1 MQLTG
6 ANYDLDPPRRDEAD
20 WIVEPDASRRP
31 RRARRALAQRRESR
45 RVRVVESRLGAT
57 RTREQVQGLPA
68 LRARAARTHRA
79 SFRRPTTCA
88 PSLPTP
94 PPTRTRRRSTGG
106 SPRRTT
112 PSSERCIGST
122 RSATATSQVPRR
134 QSNPR
139 VAVSGLRV
147 AGVPEE
153 STVRRVHARAD
164 RRRLT
169 LASPVGTLRGD
180 GDSAFTTDGSVRSI
194 CPRVLGHLQF

>member
-1 MQLTG
+1 M
-6 ANYDLDPPRRDEAD
+6 
-20 WIVEPDASRRP
+20 
-31 RRARRALAQRRESR
+31 
-45 RVRVVESRLGAT
+45 
-57 RTREQVQGLPA
+57 
-68 LRARAARTHRA
+68 
-79 SFRRPTTCA
+79 
-88 PSLPTP
+88 
-94 PPTRTRRRSTGG
+94 TRTRRRSTGG

-122 RSATATSQVPRR
+122 RSASATSRVPRR

-180 GDSAFTTDGSVRSI
+180 GDSAFTTDGVCNLFARACSVICSSESQLGEQSSRQRPRRADTSFSPRGFGNVICTDRNIGEPQASTPRMYAIDSI
-194 CPRVLGHLQF
+194 MPGSRLFGSVSYSRPSWPL